1 MEYRI
6 LLNKAD
12 NESRLFQGIQV
23 MECLGEEWAGRC
35 VMTSFFYTIEKDQN
49 ERNKQRRKNA

>member
-35 VMTSFFYTIEKDQN
+35 VMTSFFTP
-49 ERNKQRRKNA
+49 

>member
-12 NESRLFQGIQV
+12 NEYRLSDGIRV
-23 MECLGEEWAGRC
+23 MECMGEEWAGRC
-35 VMTSFFYTIEKDQN
+35 VMTSFHTS
-49 ERNKQRRKNA
+49 

>member
-1 MEYRI
+1 MDYRI

-12 NESRLFQGIQV
+12 NENRLSDGIRV

-35 VMTSFFYTIEKDQN
+35 VMISFF
-49 ERNKQRRKNA
+49 AS